1 MYKNVATEKDYQRY
15 IIDHLVQENGYT
27 ERKAGNYNRAFAMDQ
42 AMLMDFL
49 RQTQPDALDTLRKIY
64 NGATEDT
71 ICAAVNQN
79 VCQGSLIETM
89 KAGVDISNVHLTL
102 LYNKPATD
110 FNPDLVAKY
119 KANTFSVM
127 EEVWINDKQR
137 IDLLIFVNGL
147 AVMSFELKCELSG
160 QDYRDA
166 VAQYSNDRDSKNRLF
181 LFKAG
186 TIVNFAMDLN
196 NCFMTTRLNGSTTR
210 FMPFNR
216 GSGIGVNAGAGNP
229 LEDGVDDY
237 PVHYMWDDILRPES
251 MVELL
256 TKFAFVQRK
265 QEVDEVTGKKKTK
278 EAVIFPRYH
287 QRDAVQKILS
297 DVSVN
302 GSSQNYL
309 IQHSAGSGK
318 TNTISW
324 LAHRLASLHDANN
337 EIIYDN
343 VIIVTDRVVVDRQ
356 LQDAVKSIDHKT
368 GLIKTIGDRET
379 SEDLAD
385 ALNGNTK
392 IIVTTI
398 QKFFYVNFFELV
410 ERLNTKRFAVIIDEA
425 HSSTAGKDM
434 SAIQKV
440 LGSDDKTQII
450 DAEDA
455 IIHETAL
462 HGKPNNLSVFAF
474 TATPKATTLKLFGR
488 EQVNADGTVEKVAFH
503 QYSMKQAIEEG
514 FILDVLQNY
523 IEYKTYY
530 EISKTVEDDPTMKTD
545 SAKRQIARFVDLHE
559 TNISQRVNIIIEHF
573 RTTVM
578 QELGG
583 QAKAMVITN
592 SREAA
597 VRYRQAFEDYIT
609 RHNYND
615 IHALVAFTGKV
626 ALDDK
631 EYTEQGM
638 NGIPEANLPKEFDT
652 DNYNVLLV
660 ADKYQVGFDQPK
672 LCAMYVMKR
681 LKGVNAVQ
689 TLSRL
694 NRPCPPWNKKT
705 FVLDFVNS
713 CEDME
718 AAFAPYY
725 TTTILSNTVTVAQ
738 MRDLENKLDGYNV
751 LDDRDIET
759 VAEIVYNP
767 NGDKATAKSSR
778 RIEQCVMR
786 AINTLKNQYDE
797 EHQKEFKAICRAF
810 CRLYTFL
817 SLASSFADT
826 DLHKKYV
833 FVDILLTHLL
843 TGNNGGIDI
852 KDKINATNFV
862 QKELGDKG
870 NKKGHASVP
879 NVKLAGVEVS
889 LTEFEEEHLSQIIQE
904 INARAGRDFDSDV
917 MAKAMLQIK
926 DLLLKS
932 PKLKTSAKNN
942 TEQDF
947 EFAFYDDTD
956 DALIEGLSQNQD
968 FFTLLLN
975 NDDIKHHVLG
985 VFLSDVYRS
994 LKEQDI

>member
-1 MYKNVATEKDYQRY
+1 MYRNVATEKDYQRY
-15 IIDHLVQENGYT
+15 IIDHLVQENGYI
-27 ERKAGNYNRAFAMDQ
+27 ERKAGNYNRAFAMDTE
-42 AMLMDFL
+42 MLLDFL
-49 RQTQPDALDTLRKIY
+49 QRTQPDALDTLRKIY

-79 VCQGSLIETM
+79 ICQSSLIETM

-137 IDLLIFVNGL
+137 IDLVIFVNGL
-147 AVMSFELKCELSG
+147 AIISFELKCELSG

-166 VAQYSNDRDSKNRLF
+166 ITQYSNDRDHKNRLF

-196 NCFMTTRLNGSTTR
+196 NCYMTTRLNGATTR

-216 GSGIGVNAGAGNP
+216 GRGIGVNAGAGNP

-237 PVHYMWDDILRPES
+237 PVHYMWDDVLRPES

-256 TKFAFVQRK
+256 TKFVFVQRK
-265 QEVDEVTGKKKTK
+265 EEIDEVTGKKKIK

-287 QRDAVQKILS
+287 QRDAIQKLLS

-302 GSSQNYL
+302 GSTQNYL

-324 LAHRLASLHDANN
+324 LAHRLASLHDSSN

-356 LQDAVKSIDHKT
+356 LQDAVRSIDHKT
-368 GLIKTIGDRET
+368 GLIKTIGERET
-379 SEDLAD
+379 SEELAD

-434 SAIQKV
+434 SALQKV

-455 IIHETAL
+455 IIQETAL

-488 EQVNADGTVEKVAFH
+488 EQVNADGTMEKVAFH

-530 EISKTVEDDPTMKTD
+530 EISKTVEDDPTLKTD

-583 QAKAMVITN
+583 QAKAMVITS

-626 ALDDK
+626 ELDGQT
-631 EYTEQGM
+631 YTEHGM

-652 DNYNVLLV
+652 DDYNVLLV

-705 FVLDFVNS
+705 FVMDFVNS
-713 CEDME
+713 CEEME

-738 MRDLENKLDGYNV
+738 MRELETKLDGYNI
-751 LDDRDIET
+751 LDDRDIAT
-759 VAEIVYNP
+759 VTEIVYNP
-767 NGDKATAKSSR
+767 KGEKATAKSSR
-778 RIEQCVMR
+778 KIEQCIMR

-797 EHQKEFKAICRAF
+797 EHQKEFKANCRAF

-817 SLASSFADT
+817 SLASSFADPE
-826 DLHKKYV
+826 LHKKYV
-833 FVDILLTHLL
+833 FVDILLTHLI
-843 TGNNGGIDI
+843 TGNSGGIDI

-870 NKKGHASVP
+870 NKKAHASAP

-889 LTEFEEEHLSQIIQE
+889 LTEFEEEHLSQIIEE

-994 LKEQDI
+994 LREQNI